1 MVRGLLAL
9 VWKFIVFLALP
20 AIGLWFVVAFMAAPL
35 VAVVPIYFKMVL
47 TPVWFV
53 TSFFTAMLGWKK
65 RLSFWTYFL
74 ISLLMSPLV
83 GIVVVV
89 TSGNKEDEEE

>member
-1 MVRGLLAL
+1 
-9 VWKFIVFLALP
+9 
-20 AIGLWFVVAFMAAPL
+20 L
-35 VAVVPIYFKMVL
+35 VAVVPIYFKMML